1 MKRHIP
7 NIITLCNLLCGV
19 FAVIVATTQF
29 ASLEWSVVL
38 IFCGAIFD
46 FFDGFTARLLKV
58 SSPIGKE
65 LDSLADLVTFGFA
78 PAAITSGIIQ
88 HLLYVGTLPEN
99 EELTLANYAIVFFP
113 YIIVAFSAL
122 RLAKF
127 NIDERQTCSF
137 IGLPT
142 PANAI
147 FFASFALIPDLDY
160 IPVWLIEGLVLVF
173 SILLISE
180 IPMFSLKFKNYD
192 WAENKIRYI
201 FLICAVILLLCLQL
215 QALTYIILCYIIIS
229 VVNNI
234 ITAKEKR
241 N

>member
-1 MKRHIP
+1 MKRSIP
-7 NIITLCNLLCGV
+7 NFLTTCNLLCGV
-19 FAVIVATTQF
+19 GAVIVSTTQF
-29 ASLEWSVVL
+29 VSLEWAVVL

-46 FFDGFTARLLKV
+46 FFDGFSARLLKV

-88 HLLYVGTLPEN
+88 HLMFAGTMLEYDSISVW
-99 EELTLANYAIVFFP
+99 NYALVFFP

-147 FFASFALIPDLDY
+147 FFASFAFIPNLDY
-160 IPVWLIEGLVLVF
+160 FPIWIIEILALVF

-180 IPMFSLKFKNYD
+180 IPMFSLKFKNFS
-192 WAENKIRYI
+192 WADNKIRFI
-201 FLICAVILLLCLQL
+201 FLGIAIVLLIVLRL
-215 QALTYIILCYIIIS
+215 QALTYIILIYILLS
-229 VVNNI
+229 VIDNLIN
-234 ITAKEKR
+234 KR
-241 N
+241 RA

>member
-1 MKRHIP
+1 MKRIIP
-7 NIITLCNLLCGV
+7 NFLTTCNLLCGV
-19 FAVIVATTQF
+19 GAVIISTTQF
-29 ASLEWSVVL
+29 VSLEWAVVL
-38 IFCGAIFD
+38 IFCGAVFD
-46 FFDGFTARLLKV
+46 FFDGFSARLLKV

-88 HLLYVGTLPEN
+88 HLMFAGTMLEYDSISNWNYVL
-99 EELTLANYAIVFFP
+99 VFFP

-147 FFASFALIPDLDY
+147 FFASFAFIPNLDY
-160 IPVWLIEGLVLVF
+160 FPIWMIEVLALVF

-180 IPMFSLKFKNYD
+180 IPMFSLKFKNFS
-192 WAENKIRYI
+192 WADNKIRFI
-201 FLICAVILLLCLQL
+201 FLGIAIALLIVLRL
-215 QALTYIILCYIIIS
+215 QALTYIILIYILLS
-229 VVNNI
+229 VIDNLIN
-234 ITAKEKR
+234 KR
-241 N
+241 RA